1 MKYKMNTTGTVKTL
15 EHIAKQDNE
24 IFIRIFYDGRFV
36 NYLFD
41 PTDVQELGLSAI
53 FDMIDPD
60 PELANAEAVYAQAFN
75 QRQAVLTSKKK
86 KKKKQ
91 LNSLD

>member
-1 MKYKMNTTGTVKTL
+1 MKYRMNTTGTVQTL
-15 EHIAKQDNE
+15 ENLAEQDNE
-24 IFIRIFYDGRFV
+24 FFIRIYFNGKFI

-41 PTDVQELGLSAI
+41 PSDIKNLGLGTI

-60 PELANAEAVYAQAFN
+60 PELLEARTLYAQALD
-75 QRQAVLTSKKK
+75 QRQEVLRTRA

-91 LNSLD
+91 HNSPA

>member
-41 PTDVQELGLSAI
+41 PTDVKTFGLSTI

-60 PELANAEAVYAQAFN
+60 PDLLEARTFYAQVLD

-86 KKKKQ
+86 KKKQ

>member
-1 MKYKMNTTGTVKTL
+1 MKYKTNTTGTVKTL

-41 PTDVQELGLSAI
+41 PVDVKELGLSAI

-60 PELANAEAVYAQAFN
+60 PELANAEALYAQALD
-75 QRQAVLTSKKK
+75 QRQAVLTRRS

>member
-1 MKYKMNTTGTVKTL
+1 MNTTGTVKSL
-15 EHIAKQDNE
+15 ESLAEQENE
-24 IFIRIFYDGRFV
+24 IFIRIFYNGKFI

-41 PTDVQELGLSAI
+41 PSDVRNLGLSTI

-60 PELANAEAVYAQAFN
+60 PELLEAKTFYAQACE
-75 QRQAVLTSKKK
+75 QRQAVLRARTK

-91 LNSLD
+91 HSPA

>member
-1 MKYKMNTTGTVKTL
+1 MKYRMNTTGTVKTL
-15 EHIAKQDNE
+15 ENLAEQDNE
-24 IFIRIFYDGRFV
+24 FFIRIYFNGKVV

-41 PTDVQELGLSAI
+41 PSDVTNLGLGTI
-53 FDMIDPD
+53 FEMIDPD
-60 PELANAEAVYAQAFN
+60 PQLLEATAFYAQLLDH
-75 QRQAVLTSKKK
+75 RQPVLTRRS